1 MRFIILLLLIP
12 FISISQNNDV
22 QKAQSLFSKGDYEKA
37 VQIYEKL
44 PSNKLPRFYSS
55 YLYSLNALSK
65 YKEAKKVAQ
74 KMYLRDKNNL
84 RYLSDVIIFERK
96 NDDKSQASKN
106 LNILIKE
113 LKTKPNQ
120 ALTIS
125 NNFNRN
131 EMYDF
136 AIKVLDATE
145 NDNNRSNYLIQ
156 KAENYSSLLDYEKM
170 ITCLLDLL
178 EYNASRELYVRNKF
192 QKTIYNFGIKNEN
205 FNESLK
211 KLLISYSNKNSK
223 NPIYSDLLVWYFIQN
238 KNYEMA
244 HRQSVSMDLKFGD
257 YDFTLLDIASLFQ
270 EEKKY
275 MQANKVYN
283 YIISKNKKDKLFYQ
297 AHAQKINLA
306 FVSDNQQLIK
316 EVRENYDNYELDFPL
331 NKITVNF
338 YSAYAKFQALHKN
351 DYESSEK
358 IFLKILNLDNIKDEV
373 DVAEAKLNYS
383 DILVYNGRIW
393 EALIYYSQVE
403 KKFKENPIGHQAKLK
418 IAKVYY
424 YNGDFE
430 VAQAQLDVLKRSTSK
445 LISNDAID
453 LSLLITDNLSLDTTD
468 IVMRMY
474 AKAEMLAYQRKYIEA
489 LSLYDSL
496 INKYQFHSLVDEALF
511 EKYKIYYELEDF
523 DNCIFALNKILDYSL
538 NDILADDAT
547 YFLAKIYDEKIND
560 INLALLNYNIII
572 EKFQGSIYYDF
583 SRKKIKGIQ
592 IKQNDNL

>member
-1 MRFIILLLLIP
+1 MRFTILLAFIP

-22 QKAQSLFSKGDYEKA
+22 QKAQSLFSKGDYDKA

-65 YKEAKKVAQ
+65 YKEARKVAQ

-113 LKTKPNQ
+113 LKTKPSQ

-145 NDNNRSNYLIQ
+145 NENNRSNYLIQ
-156 KAENYSSLLDYEKM
+156 RAENYSSLQDYEKM
-170 ITCLLDLL
+170 ITCLLNLL

-244 HRQSVSMDLKFGD
+244 YRQSVSMDLKFGD

-270 EEKKY
+270 QEKKS

-283 YIISKNKKDKLFYQ
+283 YIISKNKKDKFFYQ

-306 FVSDNQQLIK
+306 FISDNQQLIK

-331 NKITVNF
+331 NKSTINF
-338 YSAYAKFQALHKN
+338 YSAYAKFQALYNN

-373 DVAEAKLNYS
+373 DMAEAKLNYS
-383 DILVYNGRIW
+383 DILVYDGRIW

-403 KKFKENPIGHQAKLK
+403 KKFKENPIGHNAKLK

-468 IVMRMY
+468 KVMRMY
-474 AKAEMLAYQRKYIEA
+474 AKAELLSYQRKYIEA

-511 EKYKIYYELEDF
+511 EKYKIYFELEDF
-523 DNCIFALNKILDYSL
+523 DNCVFALNKILEYSF

-560 INLALLNYNIII
+560 INLALFNYNIII

-583 SRKKIKGIQ
+583 SRKKIRSIQ

>member
-1 MRFIILLLLIP
+1 MRFIILLALIP

-96 NDDKSQASKN
+96 NNDKSEASKN

-145 NDNNRSNYLIQ
+145 NDNNRTNYLIQ

-178 EYNASRELYVRNKF
+178 EYNASKELYVRNKF
-192 QKTIYNFGIKNEN
+192 QKTIYNFGIKNET
-205 FNESLK
+205 FNKSLK
-211 KLLISYSNKNSK
+211 KFLISYSNKNSK

-244 HRQSVSMDLKFGD
+244 YRQSVSMDLKFGD

-306 FVSDNQQLIK
+306 FISDNQQLIK

-331 NKITVNF
+331 NKITINF
-338 YSAYAKFQALHKN
+338 YSAYAKFQALHNN
-351 DYESSEK
+351 DFESSEK

-373 DVAEAKLNYS
+373 DMAEAKLNYS
-383 DILVYNGRIW
+383 DILVYDGRIW

-403 KKFKENPIGHQAKLK
+403 KKFKENPIGHKAKLK

-474 AKAEMLAYQRKYIEA
+474 AKAEMLVYQRKYIEA

-511 EKYKIYYELEDF
+511 EKYKIYYKLEDF
-523 DNCIFALNKILDYSL
+523 DNCIFALNKILDYNL

-547 YFLAKIYDEKIND
+547 YYLAKIYDEKIND

-583 SRKKIKGIQ
+583 SRKKIRSIQ

>member
-113 LKTKPNQ
+113 LKTKPSQ

-156 KAENYSSLLDYEKM
+156 KAENYSYLLDYEKM

-205 FNESLK
+205 FNKSLK

-244 HRQSVSMDLKFGD
+244 YRQSVSMDLKYGD

-270 EEKKY
+270 QEKKH

>member
-1 MRFIILLLLIP
+1 MRFTILLAFIP

-22 QKAQSLFSKGDYEKA
+22 QKAQSLFSKGDYDKA

-96 NDDKSQASKN
+96 NDNKSQANKN

-113 LKTKPNQ
+113 LKSSPSQ

-145 NDNNRSNYLIQ
+145 NENNRSNYLIQ
-156 KAENYSSLLDYEKM
+156 RAENYSSLQDYEKM
-170 ITCLLDLL
+170 ITCLLNLL

-244 HRQSVSMDLKFGD
+244 YRQSVSMDLKFGD

-270 EEKKY
+270 QEKKS

-283 YIISKNKKDKLFYQ
+283 YIISKNKKDKFFYQ

-306 FVSDNQQLIK
+306 FISDNQQLIK

-331 NKITVNF
+331 NKSTINF
-338 YSAYAKFQALHKN
+338 YSAYAKFQALYNN

-358 IFLKILNLDNIKDEV
+358 IFLKILNLENIKDEV
-373 DVAEAKLNYS
+373 DMAEAKLNYS
-383 DILVYNGRIW
+383 DILVYDGRIW

-403 KKFKENPIGHQAKLK
+403 KKFKENPIGHNAKLK

-468 IVMRMY
+468 KVMRMY
-474 AKAEMLAYQRKYIEA
+474 AKAELLSYQRKYIEA

-511 EKYKIYYELEDF
+511 EKYKIYFELEDF
-523 DNCIFALNKILDYSL
+523 DNCVFALNKILEYSF

-560 INLALLNYNIII
+560 INLALFNYNIII

-583 SRKKIKGIQ
+583 SRKKIRSIQ

>member
-44 PSNKLPRFYSS
+44 PVNKVPRFYSS
-55 YLYSLNALSK
+55 YIYSLNALSK

-74 KMYLRDKNNL
+74 KMYLRDKKNL

-113 LKTKPNQ
+113 LKTKPSQ

-205 FNESLK
+205 FNKSLK

-244 HRQSVSMDLKFGD
+244 YRQSVSMDLKFGD

-468 IVMRMY
+468 MVMRMY

>member
-1 MRFIILLLLIP
+1 MRFIILLALIP

-113 LKTKPNQ
+113 LKTKPSQ

-205 FNESLK
+205 FNKSLK

-244 HRQSVSMDLKFGD
+244 YRQSVSMDLKFGD

-331 NKITVNF
+331 NKITINF

>member
-113 LKTKPNQ
+113 LKTKPSQ

-145 NDNNRSNYLIQ
+145 NDNNRNNYLIQ

-205 FNESLK
+205 FNKSLK

-244 HRQSVSMDLKFGD
+244 YRQSVSMDLKFGD

-583 SRKKIKGIQ
+583 SRKKIRSIQ

>member
-55 YLYSLNALSK
+55 YLYSLNALSN

-96 NDDKSQASKN
+96 SDDKSQASKN

-205 FNESLK
+205 FNKSLK

-244 HRQSVSMDLKFGD
+244 YRQSVSMDLKFGD

-270 EEKKY
+270 QEKKH

>member
-113 LKTKPNQ
+113 LKTKPSQ

-205 FNESLK
+205 FNKSLK

-244 HRQSVSMDLKFGD
+244 YRQSVSMDLKFGD

-270 EEKKY
+270 QEKKH
-275 MQANKVYN
+275 MRANKVYN

-474 AKAEMLAYQRKYIEA
+474 AKAEMLAYQRKYTEA

>member
-113 LKTKPNQ
+113 LKTKPSQ

-205 FNESLK
+205 FNKSLK

-244 HRQSVSMDLKFGD
+244 YRQSVSMDLKFGD

-523 DNCIFALNKILDYSL
+523 DNCIFVLNKILDYSL

>member
-74 KMYLRDKNNL
+74 KMYLRDKKNL

-113 LKTKPNQ
+113 LKTKPSQ

-205 FNESLK
+205 FNKSLK

-244 HRQSVSMDLKFGD
+244 YRQSVSMDLKFGD

>member
-1 MRFIILLLLIP
+1 MRFTILLAFIP

-22 QKAQSLFSKGDYEKA
+22 QKAQSLFSKGDYDKA

-65 YKEAKKVAQ
+65 YKEARKVAQ

-96 NDDKSQASKN
+96 NDNKSQANKN

-113 LKTKPNQ
+113 LKSSPSQ

-145 NDNNRSNYLIQ
+145 NENNRSNYLIQ
-156 KAENYSSLLDYEKM
+156 RAENYSSLQDYEKM
-170 ITCLLDLL
+170 ITCLLNLL

-244 HRQSVSMDLKFGD
+244 YRQSVSMDLKFGD

-270 EEKKY
+270 QEKKS

-283 YIISKNKKDKLFYQ
+283 YIISKNKKDKFFYQ

-306 FVSDNQQLIK
+306 FISDNQQLIK

-331 NKITVNF
+331 NKSTINF
-338 YSAYAKFQALHKN
+338 YSAYAKFQALYNN

-373 DVAEAKLNYS
+373 DMAEAKLNYS
-383 DILVYNGRIW
+383 DILVYDGRIW

-403 KKFKENPIGHQAKLK
+403 KKFKENPIGHNAKLK

-468 IVMRMY
+468 KVMRMY
-474 AKAEMLAYQRKYIEA
+474 AKAELLSYQRKYIEA

-511 EKYKIYYELEDF
+511 EKYKIYFELEDF
-523 DNCIFALNKILDYSL
+523 DNCVFALNKILEYSF

-560 INLALLNYNIII
+560 INLALFNYNIII

-583 SRKKIKGIQ
+583 SRKKIRSIQ

>member
-1 MRFIILLLLIP
+1 MRFIILLALMP

-22 QKAQSLFSKGDYEKA
+22 QKAQSLFSKGDYDKA

-65 YKEAKKVAQ
+65 YKEARKVAQ

-96 NDDKSQASKN
+96 NDNKSQANKN

-113 LKTKPNQ
+113 LKSSPSQ

-145 NDNNRSNYLIQ
+145 NENNRSNYLIQ
-156 KAENYSSLLDYEKM
+156 RAENYSSLQDYEKM
-170 ITCLLDLL
+170 ITCLLNLL
-178 EYNASRELYVRNKF
+178 EYNTSRELYVRNKF

-244 HRQSVSMDLKFGD
+244 YRQSVSMDLKFGD

-270 EEKKY
+270 QEKKS

-283 YIISKNKKDKLFYQ
+283 YIISKNKKDKFFYQ

-306 FVSDNQQLIK
+306 FISDNQQLIK

-331 NKITVNF
+331 NKSTINF
-338 YSAYAKFQALHKN
+338 YSAYAKFQALYNN

-373 DVAEAKLNYS
+373 DMAEAKLNYS
-383 DILVYNGRIW
+383 DILVYDGRIW

-403 KKFKENPIGHQAKLK
+403 KKFKENPIGHKAKLK

-468 IVMRMY
+468 KVMRMY
-474 AKAEMLAYQRKYIEA
+474 AKAELLSYQRKYIEA

-511 EKYKIYYELEDF
+511 EKYKIYYGLEDF
-523 DNCIFALNKILDYSL
+523 DNCIFALNKILEYSF

-560 INLALLNYNIII
+560 INLALFNYNIII

-583 SRKKIKGIQ
+583 SRKKIRSIQ

>member
-113 LKTKPNQ
+113 LKTKPSQ

-205 FNESLK
+205 FNKSLK

-244 HRQSVSMDLKFGD
+244 YRQSVSMDLKFGD

-270 EEKKY
+270 QEKKH

>member
-1 MRFIILLLLIP
+1 MRFIILLALIP

-96 NDDKSQASKN
+96 NNDKSEASKN

-145 NDNNRSNYLIQ
+145 NDNNRTNYLIQ
-156 KAENYSSLLDYEKM
+156 KAENYSSLQDYDKM

-192 QKTIYNFGIKNEN
+192 QKTIYNFGIKNET
-205 FNESLK
+205 FNKSLK
-211 KLLISYSNKNSK
+211 KFLISYSNKNSK

-244 HRQSVSMDLKFGD
+244 YRQSVSMDLKFGD

-270 EEKKY
+270 QEKKH

-306 FVSDNQQLIK
+306 FISANQQLIK

-331 NKITVNF
+331 NKITINF
-338 YSAYAKFQALHKN
+338 YSAYAKFQALHNN

-373 DVAEAKLNYS
+373 DMAEAKLNYS
-383 DILVYNGRIW
+383 DILVYDGRIW

-403 KKFKENPIGHQAKLK
+403 KKFKENPIGHKAKLK

-523 DNCIFALNKILDYSL
+523 DNCIFALNKILDYNL

-547 YFLAKIYDEKIND
+547 YYLAKIYDEKIND

-583 SRKKIKGIQ
+583 SRKKIRSIQ

>member
-1 MRFIILLLLIP
+1 MRFIILLALIP

-74 KMYLRDKNNL
+74 KMYLRDKKNL

-113 LKTKPNQ
+113 LKTKPSQ

-211 KLLISYSNKNSK
+211 KLLISYSNKKSK

-244 HRQSVSMDLKFGD
+244 YRQSVSMDLKFGD

-523 DNCIFALNKILDYSL
+523 DNCIFVLNKILDYSL

-583 SRKKIKGIQ
+583 SRKKIRSIQ

>member
-113 LKTKPNQ
+113 LKTKPSQ

-205 FNESLK
+205 FNKSLK

-223 NPIYSDLLVWYFIQN
+223 NSIYSDLLVWYFIQN

-244 HRQSVSMDLKFGD
+244 YRQSVSMDLKFGD

-523 DNCIFALNKILDYSL
+523 DNCIFALNKILDYNL
-538 NDILADDAT
+538 DDILADDAT

>member
-113 LKTKPNQ
+113 LKTKPSQ

-205 FNESLK
+205 FNKSLK

-244 HRQSVSMDLKFGD
+244 YRQSVSMDLKFGD

>member
-1 MRFIILLLLIP
+1 MRFIILLALIP

-113 LKTKPNQ
+113 LKTKPSQ

-205 FNESLK
+205 FNKSLK

-244 HRQSVSMDLKFGD
+244 YRQSVSMDLKFGD

-270 EEKKY
+270 QEKKY

-373 DVAEAKLNYS
+373 DVADAKLNYS

>member
-1 MRFIILLLLIP
+1 MRFIILLAFIP

-22 QKAQSLFSKGDYEKA
+22 QKAQSLFSKGDYDKA

-65 YKEAKKVAQ
+65 YKEARKVAQ

-96 NDDKSQASKN
+96 NDNKSQANKN

-113 LKTKPNQ
+113 LKSSPSQ

-145 NDNNRSNYLIQ
+145 NENNRSNYLIQ
-156 KAENYSSLLDYEKM
+156 RAENYSSLQDYEKM
-170 ITCLLDLL
+170 ITCLLNLL

-244 HRQSVSMDLKFGD
+244 YRQSVSMDLKFGD

-270 EEKKY
+270 QEKKS

-283 YIISKNKKDKLFYQ
+283 YIISKNKKDKFFYQ

-306 FVSDNQQLIK
+306 FISDNQQLIK

-331 NKITVNF
+331 NKSTINF
-338 YSAYAKFQALHKN
+338 YSAYAKFQALYNN

-373 DVAEAKLNYS
+373 DMAEAKLNYS
-383 DILVYNGRIW
+383 DILVYDGRIW

-403 KKFKENPIGHQAKLK
+403 KKFKENPIGHKAKLK

-468 IVMRMY
+468 KVMRMY
-474 AKAEMLAYQRKYIEA
+474 AKAELLSYQRKYIEA

-511 EKYKIYYELEDF
+511 EKYKIYYGLEDF
-523 DNCIFALNKILDYSL
+523 DNCIFALNKILEYSF

-560 INLALLNYNIII
+560 INLALFNYNIII

-583 SRKKIKGIQ
+583 SRKKNK
-592 IKQNDNL
+592 KYSNKTK

>member
-113 LKTKPNQ
+113 LKTKPSQ

-145 NDNNRSNYLIQ
+145 NDNNRTNYLIQ
-156 KAENYSSLLDYEKM
+156 KAENYSSLQDYDKM

-205 FNESLK
+205 FNKSLK

-244 HRQSVSMDLKFGD
+244 YRQSVSMDLKFGD

-373 DVAEAKLNYS
+373 DVADAKLNYS

-583 SRKKIKGIQ
+583 SRKKIRSIQ

>member
-113 LKTKPNQ
+113 LKTKPSQ

-145 NDNNRSNYLIQ
+145 NDNNRTNYLIQ
-156 KAENYSSLLDYEKM
+156 KAENYSSLQDYDKM

-205 FNESLK
+205 FNKSLK

-244 HRQSVSMDLKFGD
+244 YRQSVSMDLKFGD

-270 EEKKY
+270 QEKKH

-306 FVSDNQQLIK
+306 FISANQQLIK

-383 DILVYNGRIW
+383 DILVYDGRIW

>member
-96 NDDKSQASKN
+96 NNDKSEASKN

-244 HRQSVSMDLKFGD
+244 YRQSVSMDLKFGD

-403 KKFKENPIGHQAKLK
+403 KKFKENPIGHKAKLK

>member
-1 MRFIILLLLIP
+1 MRFIILLALIP
-12 FISISQNNDV
+12 YISISQNNDL
-22 QKAQSLFSKGDYEKA
+22 QEAQILFSKGDYEKA

-65 YKEAKKVAQ
+65 YKEATKVAQ

-84 RYLSDVIIFERK
+84 RYLSDIIIFERK
-96 NDDKSQASKN
+96 NDDKLKANKN

-113 LKTKPNQ
+113 LKSKPSQ

-145 NDNNRSNYLIQ
+145 NENNRSNYLIQ
-156 KAENYSSLLDYEKM
+156 KAENYSSLQDYEKM
-170 ITCLLDLL
+170 ITCLLNLL
-178 EYNASRELYVRNKF
+178 EYNSSRELYVRNKF

-205 FNESLK
+205 FNKSLK

-223 NPIYSDLLVWYFIQN
+223 NPVYSDLLVWYFIQN

-244 HRQSVSMDLKFGD
+244 YRQSVSMDLKFGD

-270 EEKKY
+270 QEKKH

-283 YIISKNKKDKLFYQ
+283 YIISKNKNDKLFYQ

-306 FVSDNQQLIK
+306 LISDNQQLIN

-331 NKITVNF
+331 NKITINF
-338 YSAYAKFQALHKN
+338 YSAYAKFQALHNN

-373 DVAEAKLNYS
+373 DIAEAKLNYS
-383 DILVYNGRIW
+383 DILVYDGRIW

-468 IVMRMY
+468 IVMRMF
-474 AKAEMLAYQRKYIEA
+474 AKAELLAYQRKYFEA

-496 INKYQFHSLVDEALF
+496 INKYQSHSLVDEALL
-511 EKYKIYYELEDF
+511 EKYKIFYELEDF
-523 DNCIFALNKILDYSL
+523 DNCIFALNKILDYSF

-560 INLALLNYNIII
+560 INLALLNYNNVI

-583 SRKKIKGIQ
+583 SRKKIRSIQ

>member
-113 LKTKPNQ
+113 LKTKPSQ

-205 FNESLK
+205 FNKSLK

-244 HRQSVSMDLKFGD
+244 YRQSVSMDLKFGD

-511 EKYKIYYELEDF
+511 EKYKIYYKLEDF
-523 DNCIFALNKILDYSL
+523 DNCIFVLNKILDYSL

>member
-1 MRFIILLLLIP
+1 MRFIILLVLIP

-22 QKAQSLFSKGDYEKA
+22 QKAQNLFSKGDYDKA

-65 YKEAKKVAQ
+65 YKEARKVAQ

-96 NDDKSQASKN
+96 NDEKSQASKN

-113 LKTKPNQ
+113 LKLSPSQ

-156 KAENYSSLLDYEKM
+156 RAENYSSLQDYEKM
-170 ITCLLDLL
+170 ITCLLNLL

-211 KLLISYSNKNSK
+211 KLLISYSNRNSK

-244 HRQSVSMDLKFGD
+244 YRQSVSMDLKFGD

-270 EEKKY
+270 QEKKH

-306 FVSDNQQLIK
+306 FISDNQQLIK
-316 EVRENYDNYELDFPL
+316 EVRENYDNYKLDFPL
-331 NKITVNF
+331 NKSTINF
-338 YSAYAKFQALHKN
+338 YSAYAKFQALHNN

-373 DVAEAKLNYS
+373 DMAEAKLNYS

-403 KKFKENPIGHQAKLK
+403 KKFKENPIGHNAKLK

-468 IVMRMY
+468 KVMRMY
-474 AKAEMLAYQRKYIEA
+474 AKAELLAYQRKYIEA

-523 DNCIFALNKILDYSL
+523 DNCVFALNKILEHSF
-538 NDILADDAT
+538 NNILADDAT

-560 INLALLNYNIII
+560 TNLALFNYNIII

-583 SRKKIKGIQ
+583 SRKKIRSIQ

>member
-1 MRFIILLLLIP
+1 MRFIILLALIP

-113 LKTKPNQ
+113 LKTKPSQ

-145 NDNNRSNYLIQ
+145 NDNNRTNYLIQ
-156 KAENYSSLLDYEKM
+156 KAENYSSLQDYEKM
-170 ITCLLDLL
+170 VTSLLDLL

-205 FNESLK
+205 FNKSLK
-211 KLLISYSNKNSK
+211 KLLISYSNKNLT

-244 HRQSVSMDLKFGD
+244 YRQSVSMDLKFGD

-270 EEKKY
+270 QEKKH

-331 NKITVNF
+331 NKITINF
-338 YSAYAKFQALHKN
+338 YSAYAKFQALHNN

-373 DVAEAKLNYS
+373 DLAEAKLNYS
-383 DILVYNGRIW
+383 DILVYDGRIW

-403 KKFKENPIGHQAKLK
+403 KKFKENPIGHKAKLK

-511 EKYKIYYELEDF
+511 EKYKIYYKLEDF
-523 DNCIFALNKILDYSL
+523 DNCIFALNKILEYSH

-583 SRKKIKGIQ
+583 SRKKIRSIQ

>member
-113 LKTKPNQ
+113 LKSNTSQ
-120 ALTIS
+120 VLTIS

-244 HRQSVSMDLKFGD
+244 YRQSVSMDLKFGD

-523 DNCIFALNKILDYSL
+523 DNCIFALNKILDYNL

-547 YFLAKIYDEKIND
+547 YSLAKIYDEKIND

-583 SRKKIKGIQ
+583 SRKKIRSIQ

>member
-65 YKEAKKVAQ
+65 YKEARKVAQ
-74 KMYLRDKNNL
+74 KMYLRDKKNL

-113 LKTKPNQ
+113 LKTKPSQ

-178 EYNASRELYVRNKF
+178 EYNASKELYVRNKF

-205 FNESLK
+205 FNKSLK
-211 KLLISYSNKNSK
+211 KLLISYSNKNLT

-244 HRQSVSMDLKFGD
+244 YKQSISMDLKFGD

-270 EEKKY
+270 QEKKH
-275 MQANKVYN
+275 MRANKVYN

-331 NKITVNF
+331 NKITINF
-338 YSAYAKFQALHKN
+338 YSEYAKFQALHNN

-474 AKAEMLAYQRKYIEA
+474 AKAEMLVYQRKNIKA

-523 DNCIFALNKILDYSL
+523 DNCIFALNKILEYSL

>member
-74 KMYLRDKNNL
+74 KMYLRDKKNL

-113 LKTKPNQ
+113 LKTKPSQ

-205 FNESLK
+205 FNKSLK

-244 HRQSVSMDLKFGD
+244 YRQSVSMDLKFGD

-523 DNCIFALNKILDYSL
+523 DNCIFVLNKILDYSL

>member
-1 MRFIILLLLIP
+1 MRFIILLALIP

-22 QKAQSLFSKGDYEKA
+22 QKAQSLFSKGDYDKA

-65 YKEAKKVAQ
+65 YKEARKVAQ

-96 NDDKSQASKN
+96 NDNKSQANKN

-113 LKTKPNQ
+113 LKSSPSQ

-145 NDNNRSNYLIQ
+145 NENNRSNYLIQ
-156 KAENYSSLLDYEKM
+156 RAENYSSLQDYEKM
-170 ITCLLDLL
+170 ITCLLNLL

-244 HRQSVSMDLKFGD
+244 YRQSVSMDLKFGD

-270 EEKKY
+270 QEKKS

-283 YIISKNKKDKLFYQ
+283 YIISKNKKDKFFYQ

-306 FVSDNQQLIK
+306 FISDNQQLIK

-331 NKITVNF
+331 NKSTINF
-338 YSAYAKFQALHKN
+338 YSAYAKFQALYNN

-373 DVAEAKLNYS
+373 DMAEAKLNYS
-383 DILVYNGRIW
+383 DILVYDGRIW

-403 KKFKENPIGHQAKLK
+403 KKFKENPIGHKAKLK

-468 IVMRMY
+468 KVMRMY
-474 AKAEMLAYQRKYIEA
+474 AKAELLSYQRKYIEA

-511 EKYKIYYELEDF
+511 EKYKIYYGLEDF
-523 DNCIFALNKILDYSL
+523 DNCIFALNKILEYSF

-560 INLALLNYNIII
+560 INLALFNYNIII

-583 SRKKIKGIQ
+583 SRKKIRSIQ

>member
-1 MRFIILLLLIP
+1 MRFIILLALIP

-113 LKTKPNQ
+113 LKTKPSQ

-145 NDNNRSNYLIQ
+145 NDNNRINYLIQ
-156 KAENYSSLLDYEKM
+156 KAENYSSLQDYEKM
-170 ITCLLDLL
+170 ITSLLDLL

-205 FNESLK
+205 FNKSLK
-211 KLLISYSNKNSK
+211 KLLISYSNKKSK

-244 HRQSVSMDLKFGD
+244 YRQSVSMDLKFGD

-496 INKYQFHSLVDEALF
+496 INKYQFHSLVDEALL
-511 EKYKIYYELEDF
+511 EKYKIYYKLEDF

>member
-113 LKTKPNQ
+113 LKTKPSQ

-145 NDNNRSNYLIQ
+145 NDNNRTNYLIQ
-156 KAENYSSLLDYEKM
+156 KAENYSSLQDYDKM

-205 FNESLK
+205 FNKSLK

-244 HRQSVSMDLKFGD
+244 YRQSVSMDLKFGD

-331 NKITVNF
+331 NKITINF
-338 YSAYAKFQALHKN
+338 YSAYAKFQALHNN

-373 DVAEAKLNYS
+373 DMADAKLNYS
-383 DILVYNGRIW
+383 DILVYDGRIW